1 MYLVCHTVN
10 RTARTLL
17 VLVIMLASQGIASVH
32 SYDAFQTDDCLD
44 VCSVCVIGQ
53 GLDAAVEAC
62 PTVVRLDPHVLQ
74 VLFHAIR
81 DRRVSPV
88 NFYFSRAPPL
98 SLTTA

>member
-17 VLVIMLASQGIASVH
+17 MLVIMLASQGIASVH

-62 PTVVRLDPHVLQ
+62 PSAVHLDSHAVQRLFQ
-74 VLFHAIR
+74 SSG
-81 DRRVSPV
+81 DRPVSPV
-88 NFYFSRAPPL
+88 NFYSSRAPP
-98 SLTTA
+98 TTLIKA

>member
-1 MYLVCHTVN
+1 MDLDSHTVS
-10 RTARTLL
+10 RRLRTL
-17 VLVIMLASQGIASVH
+17 VLLAVMLASQGIASVH
-32 SYDAFQTDDCLD
+32 SHDAFEADAPS

>member
-1 MYLVCHTVN
+1 MDLDSHTVS
-10 RTARTLL
+10 RRLRTL
-17 VLVIMLASQGIASVH
+17 VLLAVMLASQGIASVH
-32 SYDAFQTDDCLD
+32 SHDAFEADASG

>member
-1 MYLVCHTVN
+1 MDLNSHTVS
-10 RTARTLL
+10 RRLRTL
-17 VLVIMLASQGIASVH
+17 VLLAVMLASQGIASVH

>member
-1 MYLVCHTVN
+1 
-10 RTARTLL
+10 
-17 VLVIMLASQGIASVH
+17 
-32 SYDAFQTDDCLD
+32 
-44 VCSVCVIGQ
+44 
-53 GLDAAVEAC
+53 
-62 PTVVRLDPHVLQ
+62 VVRLDPHVLQ

>member
-1 MYLVCHTVN
+1 MDLNSHTVS
-10 RTARTLL
+10 RRLRTL
-17 VLVIMLASQGIASVH
+17 VLLAVMLASQGIASVH

-74 VLFHAIR
+74 ILFHAIR

-88 NFYFSRAPPL
+88 NFYFSRAPP
-98 SLTTA
+98 TTLIKA